1 MKAEVMA
8 SLLHDPEL
16 IILDEPT
23 IGLDVVTKNKIV
35 KFLQQVEGKT
45 LLYTS
50 HDLEDVEKICSR
62 ILILDHGKLLTL
74 DCNNKVT
81 T

>member
-62 ILILDHGKLLTL
+62 ILILDHGKLLT
-74 DCNNKVT
+74 DISA
-81 T
+81 